1 MSAEISKSQ
10 VSDMVKAVFE
20 RVLNG
25 QKINEGFMLNDESMD
40 SLTRVEIVMEL
51 EAAIKLEFLINESIP
66 EQFTDGLSTVGELIE
81 KLYHYLNQK
90 ILAGSGAA

>member
-1 MSAEISKSQ
+1 MGAEISKSQ

-25 QKINEGFMLNDESMD
+25 QEINEGFSLNDELID
-40 SLTRVEIVMEL
+40 SLTRVEVVMEL
-51 EAAIKLEFLINESIP
+51 EAAIASEFSIKESIP
-66 EQFTDGLSTVGELIE
+66 EQFTDGLSTASELIE
-81 KLYHYLNQK
+81 KLYHHLNQK